1 MSRFTRVLVF
11 AVALLVSSQACAKS
25 PFSFVKFR
33 KSKSVAQS
41 SMLLTEDNGPWMIF
55 VASFAGGGAD
65 AEARQLVETL
75 RTKYRFNAFVHKEHY
90 DFSDSVNGKGFDKHG
105 RPKKM
110 RFASDHAYDEVAVL
124 VGDYESINDPKMQK
138 QMQAIKYA
146 TAAELQ
152 LKGSKDSPT
161 TRRFAGLRSIQKK
174 LTNRDEKRQKGPLG
188 NAFATRNPMI
198 PREATAPS
206 GIDRLLVDINKGVE
220 YSLLDNP
227 SKYTVR
233 VASFRGQVIIDQK
246 KIQEIEKNLSKTDER
261 INETDEKAEGLAALL
276 RSRGVEAYVYH
287 DRHES
292 IVTIGS
298 FEEIGRKM
306 PNGTIDLLPEVA
318 KIMQAYGP
326 SKKPLAGN
334 RAVSGIQPKA
344 VANGRYIFDI
354 APQPVLVPRR
364 SIATDYLSNK

>member
-227 SKYTVR
+227 PNTPYVS
-233 VASFRGQVIIDQK
+233 
-246 KIQEIEKNLSKTDER
+246 
-261 INETDEKAEGLAALL
+261 L
-276 RSRGVEAYVYH
+276 RSVVRSSLT
-287 DRHES
+287 R
-292 IVTIGS
+292 
-298 FEEIGRKM
+298 
-306 PNGTIDLLPEVA
+306 
-318 KIMQAYGP
+318 
-326 SKKPLAGN
+326 
-334 RAVSGIQPKA
+334 
-344 VANGRYIFDI
+344 
-354 APQPVLVPRR
+354 RR
-364 SIATDYLSNK
+364 SKRSKRTSARQTNASTKRMRRPRVLPRYCVQEASRLMYITTATRAS